1 MNTGSPAA
9 WPVHEA
15 GIAAVPARDAGAR
28 AQAYFARWGDAG
40 EVDLSKAFAEL
51 IILTAS
57 RTLMGARRAA
67 AARRARAGARMR
79 RGCTR
84 APARM
89 YAVGRRGALAEGWA
103 GMGPRRGALAEG
115 WAGMGPRLS

>member
-1 MNTGSPAA
+1 LNTGSPAA

-67 AARRARAGARMR
+67 APRAARARGPACVAAAR
-79 RGCTR
+79 TR
-84 APARM
+84 LPACCGGKEECAPAGGPARI
-89 YAVGRRGALAEGWA
+89 
-103 GMGPRRGALAEG
+103 GPRA
-115 WAGMGPRLS
+115 S